1 METRNTKTSDA
12 EALSADIP
20 AGAFPF
26 PLSDSQEESRY
37 LTWVR
42 NHSNYMVV
50 RGFLDYFRSISVLLR
65 GIVLNFLIFLPALL
79 FIAIGLAYGHHWML
93 ANPFLL
99 TLSTIALAAAA
110 ILLFPIGAQLF
121 KIFSYRKSL
130 ETGSESSVK
139 LRNTFEQLFGRLLML
154 ILAVAIIESLPWVLE
169 FVHDKLQKEKLSM
182 QGGLSAVVA
191 IFTLLSG
198 ANNLLSGLSG
208 VRKTFAMG
216 LIGFLG
222 ILLPVLV
229 ILYATDYLLY
239 GFPPSP
245 YVLLSPI
252 FAMALFVLA
261 IFVAIGIGV
270 LRGFFGGQEIVMS
283 VVLFVL
289 ALIALSGGTAY
300 LAGKAQIEGD
310 NAKDALTALFEPV
323 TKLARGVEG
332 ITKVNDLDA
341 DLVALFDDFQLANSE
356 LTTFNEELD
365 DREDPND
372 ALPPP
377 AFSCKVFPA
386 CLSSFPEKLRG
397 HLQWSN
403 FRLYWGNEQ
412 QRWQDYKEGV
422 SLVMPLA
429 SILVDLKSMP
439 ESHLQLPRS
448 KLAALARLE
457 LSKDQSK
464 LATKKTISDK
474 DLAKALSPS
483 TYYKTA
489 IEYHNKISRHK
500 LKEFTSEQL
509 KTITND
515 KSVLADDLIAKLMF
529 GEFAGLER
537 DESAGLDF
545 KRRLTRTSIE
555 TSAIFV
561 ALLAVLVWLG
571 CWLTVDVNL
580 TSIHGLY
587 RDRLASAFLIG
598 KDTEGD
604 VDIEEDLDLHHL
616 CRYEENS
623 VAPYH
628 LINVALNLQASK
640 ELRIRDR
647 QSDFFIFS
655 KRFIGGQRTGYC
667 RSETMEQVF
676 PQMSLA
682 TAMAISAAAA
692 SPNMGRGT
700 SPLLVA
706 FMTMLNVRLGYW
718 LPNPGL
724 LEESAVKSWWEMWK
738 MRMRQAEQPP
748 GFTFREVFVQEMRDI
763 ETRWRKV
770 YDAGERHRQ
779 LSDSAQGPTTRH
791 GLVGIGYSGGGI
803 RSAAIN
809 LGITQALHSGGVF
822 AHLDYM
828 STVSGGG
835 YLGSSISALM
845 RSGAAPDGKALS
857 MPKTT
862 WGQSEITG
870 KVDVETTSTAPKEQV
885 VRISSTNNDT
895 DENREYRFTRFD
907 SVTVQN
913 GERVKAGQ
921 ELTKRRNTIG
931 DRFRWRVRP
940 VAFLREMTSK
950 LDETHRW
957 VNLSDGGHIENMATI
972 ELLRRRCKY
981 IIIGDGEADP
991 DLHFAGLATLMRSA
1005 YLDLGIQID
1014 INLDAIRLRQDDVAG
1029 ENAKVSNEH
1038 WAIGTI
1044 LYPTTIDNKE
1054 PEEGYLLYLKS
1065 SYTGDENEI
1074 IREYRHRNP
1083 AFPHQT
1089 TADQFFDEG
1098 QFEAY
1103 RALGEHIAELAL
1115 KGKHTVE
1122 NTEENL
1128 RSKSSVNKMSYT
1140 ELENWFTGLWK
1151 NRKPAPSSVQ
1161 A

>member
-1 METRNTKTSDA
+1 MATRNKKISDVD
-12 EALSADIP
+12 ALSADLP

-26 PLSDSQEESRY
+26 PLSDTQEESRY
-37 LTWVR
+37 LTWLR
-42 NHSNYMVV
+42 NHSNYMAV

-79 FIAIGLAYGHHWML
+79 FVAIGLAYSHHWML

-99 TLSTIALAAAA
+99 TRWTVALAAAA

-121 KIFSYRKSL
+121 KIFSYGKSL

-139 LRNTFEQLFGRLLML
+139 LRNMFEQLFGRLLML
-154 ILAVAIIESLPWVLE
+154 ILAVAIVESLPWVLE
-169 FVHDKLQKEKLSM
+169 FVHEKLQKEKLSL
-182 QGGLSAVVA
+182 QGGLTAVVA
-191 IFTLLSG
+191 IFTFLSG

-208 VRKTFAMG
+208 ARKTLAMG
-216 LIGFLG
+216 LIGILG
-222 ILLPVLV
+222 TLLPVLV

-245 YVLLSPI
+245 YVLLSPLAAI
-252 FAMALFVLA
+252 ALFVLA
-261 IFVAIGIGV
+261 IFIAIGIGV
-270 LRGFFGGQEIVMS
+270 LRGFFGGQEIVVS
-283 VVLFVL
+283 IVLFIL
-289 ALIALSGGTAY
+289 AILALSGGTVY
-300 LAGKAQIEGD
+300 LAGKAQREGD
-310 NAKDALTALFEPV
+310 IAKDALTALLTPV

-332 ITKVNDLDA
+332 ITKVNDVDA
-341 DLVALFDDFQLANSE
+341 GLVALFDDFQLANNE
-356 LTTFNEELD
+356 LMTFNEELN
-365 DREDPND
+365 DRTDPDD
-372 ALPPP
+372 ALKPP
-377 AFSCKVFPA
+377 AFSCEA
-386 CLSSFPEKLRG
+386 FPECLNSFSRKLRD
-397 HLQWSN
+397 HLPWSN

-412 QRWQDYKEGV
+412 QRWKDYKEGV
-422 SLVMPLA
+422 SLVMPMA
-429 SILVDLKSMP
+429 SILVDLKTMP
-439 ESHLQLPRS
+439 ESQLQVPRS
-448 KLAALARLE
+448 KLAALARRY
-457 LSKDQSK
+457 LSEYQGR
-464 LATKKTISDK
+464 LASEKIITDDNLARAISP
-474 DLAKALSPS
+474 A

-489 IEYHNKISRHK
+489 IEHRNEISRHK
-500 LKEFTSEQL
+500 LTEFTADQL
-509 KTITND
+509 EFIANN
-515 KSVLADDLIAKLMF
+515 KSDLADDLIAKMMF

-537 DESAGLDF
+537 DESASLDF
-545 KRRLTRTSIE
+545 KRRLTGTSID
-555 TSAIFV
+555 TTALFI

-598 KDTEGD
+598 KDTKGD
-604 VDIEEDLDLHHL
+604 VDIEDDLDLHHI

-706 FMTMLNVRLGYW
+706 FMTLLNVRLGYW

-724 LEESAVKSWWEMWK
+724 LEESAVKSRWEMWK
-738 MRMRQAEQPP
+738 MRTRQAEQPP
-748 GFTFREVFVQEMRDI
+748 GFTFREVFAQEMHDI
-763 ETRWRKV
+763 ESRWRKV
-770 YDAGERHRQ
+770 YDAGERQRR
-779 LSDSAQGPTTRH
+779 LSDSTPEPTTRH
-791 GLVGIGYSGGGI
+791 GLVGIAFSGGGI

-822 AHLDYM
+822 AHVDYM

-845 RSGAAPDGKALS
+845 RSGATPDGEALP

-862 WGQSEITG
+862 WGQSEIAG
-870 KVDVETTSTAPKEQV
+870 KVAVETASTAQREQV
-885 VRISSTNNDT
+885 VRVESSKDNT
-895 DENREYRFTRFD
+895 DEDREYHFTRFD
-907 SVTVQN
+907 SVIVKN
-913 GERVKAGQ
+913 GEHVNAGQ
-921 ELTKRRNTIG
+921 ELTKRRNAIG

-940 VAFLREMTSK
+940 VAFLREMISK

-957 VNLSDGGHIENMATI
+957 VNLSDGGHIENMAAM

-1005 YLDLGIQID
+1005 YLDLGIKID
-1014 INLDAIRLRQDDVAG
+1014 INLDAIRLRKDDVSG

-1128 RSKSSVNKMSYT
+1128 RSRSSVTKLSYLQ
-1140 ELENWFTGLWK
+1140 LENWFADLWK
-1151 NRKPAPSSVQ
+1151 NRKPSQKSVQ